1 MKKTALQL
9 IDEINPEI
17 KKLLTESIFEFL
29 VSYEAFII
37 KNSYI
42 DGRLDQLNDLNS
54 TSDEY
59 FDKNSTN
66 ECTDL

>member
-1 MKKTALQL
+1 MKKTTLQL
-9 IDEINPEI
+9 IDEINPEV
-17 KKLLTESIFEFL
+17 KKILTESIFEFL

-59 FDKNSTN
+59 FDKKFNK
-66 ECTDL
+66 